1 MNSRVAKCVCLYHTW
16 FLFCFFRNVLQIQS
30 PLLQGHGMEEL
41 ANVRQVPA
49 VSIQL
54 MEDGGGECSGE
65 GQGRFCIVNVRR
77 TLLCSPVFKRTI
89 DPVGLRQLK
98 IFMSDITV

>member
-1 MNSRVAKCVCLYHTW
+1 
-16 FLFCFFRNVLQIQS
+16 
-30 PLLQGHGMEEL
+30 
-41 ANVRQVPA
+41 
-49 VSIQL
+49 